1 MVLEIIVIEV
11 MVIEVRNTSWKGLR
25 PGIHPQVQVGRT
37 RSISAGTSFLK
48 GKHKP
53 SACMND
59 HLFPSY
65 RKQVSKQN
73 YADLQTRTFFF
84 PSADCTNNQTL
95 FFSSIPRVKIN
106 RNI

>member
-84 PSADCTNNQTL
+84 LALTVPTIRHCFFPL
-95 FFSSIPRVKIN
+95 FPE
-106 RNI
+106 